1 MQTLPDVMALEMYQ
15 NDCSNHSDA
24 FQITFSIVNFTH
36 IEDAVTC
43 VKLTILNV
51 ALGKGCNSSLTYVN
65 SSKGCF
71 ATLIHALSSVL
82 LGLLPCLSCLYMYGV
97 RLT

>member
-1 MQTLPDVMALEMYQ
+1 MDQDQCIQTLPNVMALEMHQ

-24 FQITFSIVNFTH
+24 FQVIFSIVDFTH

-51 ALGKGCNSSLTYVN
+51 PTSQY
-65 SSKGCF
+65 F
-71 ATLIHALSSVL
+71 
-82 LGLLPCLSCLYMYGV
+82 
-97 RLT
+97 